1 MRHTKTFTFIRHTQ
15 PAGGRRSPRARAGG
29 LRPSAPLL
37 ALLVAGLLLAL
48 VGVAALGTWGTSGRV
63 AHAGPLTAPGL
74 STGSGDSAGK
84 SSGLPTPTSNTGGE
98 AGKAKS
104 PTPTV
109 AANATPNMTP
119 ISEAGLVG
127 WERDALRDLAEV
139 LNWPNTVT
147 YD

>member
-1 MRHTKTFTFIRHTQ
+1 MRHTKTFTFIRDIQ
-15 PAGGRRSPRARAGG
+15 PAGGRRGPRARG

-48 VGVAALGTWGTSGRV
+48 VGVAALGAWGTSGPV

-104 PTPTV
+104 PT
-109 AANATPNMTP
+109 
-119 ISEAGLVG
+119 
-127 WERDALRDLAEV
+127 
-139 LNWPNTVT
+139 
-147 YD
+147 